1 MVKKLLVNCQLSTF
15 IFTVCAIYM
24 EFLNTFNYLVW
35 TIGNLWSTYGTR
47 FFLGVEVHISL
58 LQWRYIFPSSQ
69 SKKSGT
75 TFGNSWSRK
84 RPQARWMR
92 MRPSRRRHESYWRP
106 WRTVRIWDPSR
117 RMGFLTYETRGVTEG
132 PRARKELGGAKGD
145 LGNWDLCEFR
155 AMITPKIQRG
165 PAPIELELLFQIQL
179 DHRGVSSTA
188 VAENLGEPH

>member
-1 MVKKLLVNCQLSTF
+1 
-15 IFTVCAIYM
+15 M
-24 EFLNTFNYLVW
+24 EFLSTFNYLVW
-35 TIGNLWSTYGTR
+35 TIGNLWSTYGTQ

-75 TFGNSWSRK
+75 TFGNCWSRK

-106 WRTVRIWDPSR
+106 WRTVGIWDPSR

-155 AMITPKIQRG
+155 AMINTKNPKGSCSYWVGAPVPNSVGPQGGIFNRRG
-165 PAPIELELLFQIQL
+165 RKPGGASL
-179 DHRGVSSTA
+179 
-188 VAENLGEPH
+188 NLCIFS